1 MIKQD
6 TQNLINSVTKELMN
20 ISSLLE
26 ESDVDKS
33 TLIHRV
39 NHTKDLFLKNTEDVR
54 LNETP
59 QYLAL
64 QTALKDIDNIFD
76 ELVNEIQKA

>member
-1 MIKQD
+1 MLKQD

-33 TLIHRV
+33 TLINRV